1 MKILPRD
8 PRVVMVVVFGQIQ
21 EAFNCSGGLC
31 TRSICQENM
40 KSWLKEETNGG
51 KSRGVVMIYTSCE
64 PSRTYG
70 VVLIFFYGWQ
80 KQSGVVNRINLYR
93 FKLSSLHSIFLREI
107 NTTIMI
113 RKRPMIIQD
122 RLILVGLAIS
132 TQDRIILVFSLQDLG
147 NLNSQVNCIKR

>member
-21 EAFNCSGGLC
+21 EASNCSGGLC

-40 KSWLKEETNGG
+40 KSRLKEETNGG
-51 KSRGVVMIYTSCE
+51 KSRGVVMIYSSCE

-93 FKLSSLHSIFLREI
+93 FKLSSLHSIFFLREI
-107 NTTIMI
+107 NNHHHDKKKAYDKIGPAYLSRTCDKHNRTELSQYSAS
-113 RKRPMIIQD
+113 RTWV
-122 RLILVGLAIS
+122 ILVP
-132 TQDRIILVFSLQDLG
+132 R
-147 NLNSQVNCIKR
+147 